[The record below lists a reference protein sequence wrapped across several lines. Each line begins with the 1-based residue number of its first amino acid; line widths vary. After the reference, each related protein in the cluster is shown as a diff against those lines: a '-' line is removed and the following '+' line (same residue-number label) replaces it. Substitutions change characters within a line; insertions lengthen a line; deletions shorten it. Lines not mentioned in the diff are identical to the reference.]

1 MSTGNATAGLLRSA
15 SLFEGVRLTEPCVV
29 RGITVSPIVP
39 GLGRDAVSF
48 FNDVL
53 QQHSF
58 NTVIQSPAWMA
69 SYGPRHPLLSLIT
82 PPGRFTEPPDA
93 WLQIN
98 TLVRGAI
105 DVLAVRQGGAP
116 RLVGSVIERHSGTQW
131 QTLVIMP
138 GGAPWLTSHLS
149 QAASDHG
156 VVVPELNCDDAA
168 SYIIETPRVALWL
181 HLFTSL
187 LSEAD
192 SNIRALRAYGLVEA
206 IAAGAPRGVA
216 VRELNGT
223 QLYTQN
229 NAHLTT
235 DKNDGKLLF
244 LILSACRGLT
254 LESGVLFASSGGTI
268 ASELSM

>member
-1 MSTGNATAGLLRSA
+1 
-15 SLFEGVRLTEPCVV
+15 
-29 RGITVSPIVP
+29 
-39 GLGRDAVSF
+39 
-48 FNDVL
+48 
-53 QQHSF
+53 
-58 NTVIQSPAWMA
+58 
-69 SYGPRHPLLSLIT
+69 
-82 PPGRFTEPPDA
+82 
-93 WLQIN
+93 
-98 TLVRGAI
+98 
-105 DVLAVRQGGAP
+105 
-116 RLVGSVIERHSGTQW
+116 
-131 QTLVIMP
+131 
-138 GGAPWLTSHLS
+138 
-149 QAASDHG
+149 
-156 VVVPELNCDDAA
+156 VVPELNCDDAA

-254 LESGVLFASSGGTI
+254 LESGVLFASSGGNI
-268 ASELSM
+268 ASELSIWKNIRDSIAHEGVWLPSPHVARLRDQQQSIEEAARLAAPGDTVERGFEKYVSRMTAGCEAVVRCLLARQLQDFL